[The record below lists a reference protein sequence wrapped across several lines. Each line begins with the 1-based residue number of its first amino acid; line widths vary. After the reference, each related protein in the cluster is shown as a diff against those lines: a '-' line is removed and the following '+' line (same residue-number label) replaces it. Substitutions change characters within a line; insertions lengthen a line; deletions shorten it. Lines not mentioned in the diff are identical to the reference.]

1 MATVAANGAD
11 VNNGEVP
18 PSPGVINTSKESAT
32 PTLDLTPLRL
42 LALRSLLS
50 LLDQIAEPK
59 TLLLDATLA
68 GPLGLV
74 SDVGSLREHGVER
87 MFWLEEP
94 ENHLIKTEQ
103 DGSDRMIGLEKDV
116 NAPTRAV
123 VYICRPTLSLIRV
136 ISGEYTFCTIII
148 ERILLARTRSS
159 HILVRVSQRP
169 CMDTPFASYTLG

>member
-1 MATVAANGAD
+1 MATVAARNGPVINA
-11 VNNGEVP
+11 GEP
-18 PSPGVINTSKESAT
+18 SSPGLVNASRDLGSPA
-32 PTLDLTPLRL
+32 LDLTPLRL

-94 ENHLIKTEQ
+94 EEYFSKSGQ
-103 DGSDRMIGLEKDV
+103 DDADRMATMEKDV

-136 ISGEYTFCTIII
+136 ISGE
-148 ERILLARTRSS
+148 
-159 HILVRVSQRP
+159 
-169 CMDTPFASYTLG
+169 

>member
-1 MATVAANGAD
+1 MPNIERMATVAENGAD
-11 VNNGEVP
+11 INSGE
-18 PSPGVINTSKESAT
+18 SSSSQGVITSSRDTGSPA
-32 PTLDLTPLRL
+32 LDLTPLRL

-74 SDVGSLREHGVER
+74 SDVSSLREHGVER

-94 ENHLIKTEQ
+94 EDHFSKTEQ
-103 DGSDRMIGLEKDV
+103 DKSDRMIGLEKDV

-123 VYICRPTLSLIRV
+123 VYICRPTLSLLRV
-136 ISGEYTFCTIII
+136 ISGECFPLNNKFWTNI
-148 ERILLARTRSS
+148 LARTR
-159 HILVRVSQRP
+159 
-169 CMDTPFASYTLG
+169 

>member
-1 MATVAANGAD
+1 MATVAANGQQT
-11 VNNGEVP
+11 NSEETL
-18 PSPGVINTSKESAT
+18 SQSAITASRDYGT
-32 PTLDLTPLRL
+32 PALDLTPLRL

-94 ENHLIKTEQ
+94 EDHSPKTQQ
-103 DGSDRMIGLEKDV
+103 DGNDRMISLEKDV

-136 ISGEYTFCTIII
+136 ISGEYT
-148 ERILLARTRSS
+148 IL
-159 HILVRVSQRP
+159 P
-169 CMDTPFASYTLG
+169 